1 MSHSPKNLDTKPAVL
16 TISGHDPTG
25 GAGIQADIEVLTHFG
40 CHPCSIISCLTVQ
53 DSSTVHRLIPLK
65 ADDIIEQA
73 KVLFDDMPI
82 AVIKVG
88 LTGSVDAVKAIV
100 KIIQLHPN
108 IPVVFDPVLASG
120 DGTSLANITLLDEI
134 KNTLLPLTTVLT
146 PNTIEAAQ
154 LSGLQHDNNE
164 ESLGKALLNTGTN
177 YVLITGGHS
186 PGAVLSNHLFFNPE
200 KQITYEWERQSG
212 HFHGTG
218 CTLASAIAALVAQ
231 GQSIPNAVALA
242 QTYVNQA
249 IELANRVGKGQL
261 FPNRIQQ

>member
-1 MSHSPKNLDTKPAVL
+1 M
-16 TISGHDPTG
+16 
-25 GAGIQADIEVLTHFG
+25 
-40 CHPCSIISCLTVQ
+40 
-53 DSSTVHRLIPLK
+53 
-65 ADDIIEQA
+65 
-73 KVLFDDMPI
+73 LFDDLPI

-120 DGTSLANITLLDEI
+120 DGTSLANIKLLDEI

-186 PGAVLSNHLFFNPE
+186 PGAVLRNHLFFNHE

-249 IELANRVGKGQL
+249 IKLANRVGKGQL